1 MEWLLFSYHLMPRPG
16 IERPSVELHQL
27 GGPFVRTRYHLSHRN
42 RSKLKLTCGAK
53 IIHLPMMPTLAN
65 WKMSFRRSRVPINL
79 NFCLGWCL
87 SAPTIYGQQL
97 GGEKTDHFFE
107 SDSKDGDQSV
117 KVGRKDRD
125 FILIFIF
132 VSLSCHRD
140 TAPSSI
146 TSEPGHYRRQTVVQ
160 GCLKEVPSTAES
172 LDLVSMLSRNIGLG

>member
-1 MEWLLFSYHLMPRPG
+1 MPRPG
-16 IERPSVELHQL
+16 IERPSVKAASTR
-27 GGPFVRTRYHLSHRN
+27 GAFVRTRYHLSHRN
-42 RSKLKLTCGAK
+42 YSKLKLTCGAK
-53 IIHLPMMPTLAN
+53 IIRLPTMPTLAN

-117 KVGRKDRD
+117 KVGRKDWD
-125 FILIFIF
+125 LILIFIF

-140 TAPSSI
+140 TAQSSI

-172 LDLVSMLSRNIGLG
+172 PDLVSMLSSNIGHG